1 MHTRLYRWLTA
12 GAVSAAATL
21 GVSALAMADS
31 PAPDNSTA
39 PPAVED
45 FNHPGGSPY
54 DTIKLLRGD
63 GHIVATSCTGSYQI
77 RVLSNAIPIGHGDEI
92 CFQANSASGFLTVEI
107 PGTFLI
113 RTEGRPIR
121 ATLDSENGTQVVDL
135 AKKQTVSVGEG
146 SGTGDRAK
154 TTLVEL
160 RVTG

>member
-1 MHTRLYRWLTA
+1 MHNRVYRWLTA
-12 GAVSAAATL
+12 GAVATATTL

-31 PAPDNSTA
+31 PAPDNSVA
-39 PPAVED
+39 PPAVEEFD
-45 FNHPGGSPY
+45 HPGGSPY

-63 GHIVATSCTGSYQI
+63 GHIVATSCAGSYQI

-113 RTEGRPIR
+113 RTEGRPVR
-121 ATLDSENGTQVVDL
+121 ATLDSENGTQVVNL
-135 AKKQTVSVGEG
+135 AKKDAVNVGEA
-146 SGTGDRAK
+146 SNTGDRSK